1 MIFKA
6 RNTRNIDWVSI
17 LLTWRFTIVDQIKSN
32 KIQNNY
38 ETHFIRMHPKF
49 FRCFVIWIHPIT
61 RFRGKYTI
69 WFFRLPI
76 FFRRTQRATSWIN
89 VIHIKVNVVC
99 LITLWAVCTACA
111 MLFVAWTYI
120 APIEW
125 WRKQTQH
132 YKQPYMKE
140 REREQERI
148 IRGIRNQ
155 CTIKKGEKKPSL
167 FSSLR
172 E

>member
-1 MIFKA
+1 MRRVYGSF
-6 RNTRNIDWVSI
+6 TRHSNPVNDFQSQKYTKHRLSL

-89 VIHIKVNVVC
+89 AIHIKVNVVC

-140 REREQERI
+140 RERESKSE
-148 IRGIRNQ
+148 
-155 CTIKKGEKKPSL
+155 L
-167 FSSLR
+167 
-172 E
+172 